1 MLLSIISFC
10 HLLLCCLP
18 SSAPAVSRK
27 PSLPAQWVPFHSMS
41 CDRACYISKKFFLT
55 CTIDLNSVIIENVVS
70 FLLNIGPVPRGPN
83 ISHSEISIGIF
94 SNFTLTCLI
103 DWDPDNF
110 YCQEYPE
117 WLLPSNGT
125 KYNESLEDTGS
136 KCKKKLVLSI
146 FNVTKNDEGTYSCYF
161 YCKYGSTGAV
171 TRAAIDLRVLF
182 NVRPSTGN
190 VYKKTLWSNVNKIIL
205 AGWLVDW
212 LVV

>member
-1 MLLSIISFC
+1 MLLECRRRVTCYCPLFLSVIFYCVVFLLQRPQSRES
-10 HLLLCCLP
+10 LLCQLNGFHFTACL
-18 SSAPAVSRK
+18 VTGLVTYQK
-27 PSLPAQWVPFHSMS
+27 N
-41 CDRACYISKKFFLT
+41 FFFST
-55 CTIDLNSVIIENVVS
+55 CTIALKSVIIENVVS

-83 ISHSEISIGIF
+83 ISHSEISVGIF

-110 YCQEYPE
+110 YCQENPK

-125 KYNESLEDTGS
+125 KYNQSLEDTGS

-161 YCKYGSTGAV
+161 YCKYGSTGAA

-190 VYKKTLWSNVNKIIL
+190 VLRKRY
-205 AGWLVDW
+205 GQM
-212 LVV
+212 